1 MIFKYLFNI
10 AAFDGEGGG
19 ATAGAAAATGGTS
32 QVAAENRAQGISP
45 MVQTDASS
53 TQTVETFDDYV
64 KQHPEE
70 AEKWFQYRF
79 NRRHKDYSKLKD
91 QSVSTSKVMDMLA
104 TRFGIENSS
113 DYAAITAA
121 LENDD
126 YLYAERAEENGR
138 TIEEQREWDRIDRE
152 NRMFR
157 EQQRQQQIA
166 EDSQRKYEEWE
177 QQSNNLK
184 QVFPSFDLDNE
195 VRTNEE
201 FKNYL
206 LNGMSVSAAYYA
218 THGEAIATG
227 AMERTAQAVRQAT
240 AQDIAAR
247 GGRPRE
253 NGLSGQ
259 AAAKVVGKDF
269 SHMSR
274 RELEAYAAQH
284 AKR

>member
-19 ATAGAAAATGGTS
+19 ATAGAAAATGETS

-64 KQHPEE
+64 KSHKDE
-70 AEKWFQYRF
+70 ADKWFQDRF

-104 TRFGIENSS
+104 TRFGIEDRS
-113 DYAAITAA
+113 DYAAITSA

-138 TIEEQREWDRIDRE
+138 TIEEQRQWDRINRE

-157 EQQRQQQIA
+157 EQQREQQLA
-166 EDSQRKYEEWE
+166 EDGERQYEEWE

-184 QVFPSFDLDNE
+184 QIFPNFDLDNE
-195 VRTNEE
+195 VKTNEQ
-201 FKNYL
+201 FKVYL
-206 LNGMSVSAAYYA
+206 LNGMSVPAAYYA
-218 THGEAIATG
+218 THGEEIAAG
-227 AMERTAQAVRQAT
+227 AMEHTAQAVRQAT

-269 SHMSR
+269 SHMSL
-274 RELEAYAAQH
+274 RELKEYGKQH
-284 AKR
+284 AVR